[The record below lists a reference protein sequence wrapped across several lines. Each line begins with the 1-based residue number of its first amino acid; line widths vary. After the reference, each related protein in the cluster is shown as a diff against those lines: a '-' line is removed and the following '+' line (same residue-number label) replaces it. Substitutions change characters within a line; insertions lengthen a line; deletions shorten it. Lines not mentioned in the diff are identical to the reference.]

1 MQMRKWFL
9 FLILQIMI
17 VAGCAPAGA
26 TSSANAPTSNIPLSD
41 CVLTSPGV
49 DNQVDAKCGLLAVL
63 EDPTNPKSRQINL
76 SIAVVPAIQ
85 RSPEP
90 DPLFILVGG
99 PGQSAIEVF
108 PALYSVLYKI
118 HEKRDIIL
126 VDQRGTGKSNPL
138 RCLDPNDETLNDEQ
152 TIAILKACPKKLD
165 ADLRYYTTDIAMQDL
180 DQVRSSLGY
189 ETINLYGVSY
199 GTRAAL
205 VYLKMYPAHVRS
217 VILDAVVDPKFILY
231 RDVAQDGQRALELFF
246 TRCEKD
252 EVCNGSFPHLRSEFD
267 TLLKKLQ
274 ATPAEI
280 EIPHPVTGK
289 PLQLTV
295 TSTMLTNIIFNSLY
309 VSDLVAM
316 LPLSIHQANSEGNF
330 APLITQSYLSDPG
343 IYDGM
348 FYAVAC
354 SEDAPLIS
362 PSQVEQES
370 KEGLFGKNAEIF
382 VQVCSAWP
390 HGNPPN
396 VVHEAV
402 TSNVPALM
410 FSGEADPIT
419 PPWHAE
425 QLGQTLGN
433 SLNLT
438 FANMG
443 HGNAITQCGSQIVD
457 HFIESASIKDL
468 DITCIKTV
476 EPPPFWVDFSG
487 PQP

>member
-1 MQMRKWFL
+1 MRKWFL
-9 FLILQIMI
+9 FLILQSMI
-17 VAGCAPAGA
+17 VAGCAPA
-26 TSSANAPTSNIPLSD
+26 SAAPSAVNSPNIALSD
-41 CVLTSPGV
+41 CVLTTPGV

-63 EDPTNPKSRQINL
+63 EDPANSKSRQIDL

-99 PGQSAIEVF
+99 PGQSAIEVY
-108 PALYSVLYKI
+108 PALHSELFKI

-138 RCLDPNDETLNDEQ
+138 RCLDQNDETLSDEQ
-152 TIAILKACPKKLD
+152 VIALLKACPTKLE

-180 DQVRSSLGY
+180 DQIRSSLGY

-231 RDVAQDGQRALELFF
+231 QDVATDGQRALELFF
-246 TRCEKD
+246 TRCEED
-252 EVCNGSFPHLRSEFD
+252 EACKNSFPQLRSEFD
-267 TLLKKLQ
+267 TLLEKLE

-280 EIPHPVTGK
+280 KIPHPVTGE
-289 PLQLTV
+289 PLELTV
-295 TSTMLTNIIFNSLY
+295 TPTMLTTIIFNVLY
-309 VSDLVAM
+309 TSDLVAM
-316 LPLSIHQANSEGNF
+316 LPLSIHQASSEDNF
-330 APLITQSYLSDPG
+330 APLIAQSYLSDSG

-354 SEDAPLIS
+354 SEDAPLLS
-362 PSQVEQES
+362 PSEVEQEG
-370 KEGLFGKNAEIF
+370 KESLFGESTEIF
-382 VQVCSAWP
+382 IQVCSAWP
-390 HGNPPN
+390 HGDPPDILRES
-396 VVHEAV
+396 VI
-402 TSNVPALM
+402 SNVPVLM
-410 FSGEADPIT
+410 FSGGADPIT

-433 SLNLT
+433 SLHLT

-443 HGNAITQCGSQIVD
+443 HGNTITQCGSQIMGRFV
-457 HFIESASIKDL
+457 ESASITEL
-468 DITCIKTV
+468 DTTCVDTV
-476 EPPPFWVDFSG
+476 KPPPFWVDFSG

>member
-1 MQMRKWFL
+1 MRKWFL
-9 FLILQIMI
+9 FLILQTMI
-17 VAGCAPAGA
+17 VVSC
-26 TSSANAPTSNIPLSD
+26 APTSAATSTVNSPAIGLSD
-41 CVLTSPGV
+41 CVLATPGV
-49 DNQVDAKCGLLAVL
+49 DFQVDAKCGVLAIL
-63 EDPTNPKSRQINL
+63 EDPTNPKSRQIDL

-99 PGQSAIEVF
+99 PGQSAIEVY
-108 PALYSVLYKI
+108 PALHSAVFKI

-138 RCLDPNDETLNDEQ
+138 RCLDPNNETLSNEEA
-152 TIAILKACPKKLD
+152 IAILKTCPTKLD

-217 VILDAVVDPKFILY
+217 IVLDAVVDPKFILY
-231 RDVAQDGQRALELFF
+231 QDTATDGQRALELFF
-246 TRCEKD
+246 TRCEDD
-252 EVCNGSFPHLRSEFD
+252 EVCKNSFPHLRSEFD
-267 TLLKKLQ
+267 ALLKKLEG
-274 ATPAEI
+274 TPAEI
-280 EIPHPVTGK
+280 EIPHPVTGE

-295 TSTMLTNIIFNSLY
+295 TPTMLTTIIFNILY
-309 VSDLVAM
+309 TSDLVAM
-316 LPLSIHQANSEGNF
+316 LPFSIHQANSEGNF
-330 APLITQSYLSDPG
+330 SPMIAQSYLSDSG

-354 SEDAPLIS
+354 SEDAPLLS
-362 PSQVEQES
+362 PSGAEQEG
-370 KEGLFGKNAEIF
+370 KEGLFEENTETFI
-382 VQVCSAWP
+382 QVCSAWP
-390 HGNPPN
+390 HRDPPG
-396 VVHEAV
+396 VVHESV
-402 TSNVPALM
+402 TSNVPVLM
-410 FSGEADPIT
+410 FSGDADPVT

-425 QLGQTLGN
+425 QLGQSLGN
-433 SLNLT
+433 SLHLT

-443 HGNAITQCGSQIVD
+443 HGNTITQCGSQIMD
-457 HFIESASIKDL
+457 RFIESASIKDL
-468 DITCIKTV
+468 DTTCINTV

>member
-9 FLILQIMI
+9 FLILQTMM
-17 VAGCAPAGA
+17 VTSCAPA
-26 TSSANAPTSNIPLSD
+26 SAAPSAVKSPAIGLSD
-41 CVLTSPGV
+41 CVLATPGV
-49 DNQVDAKCGLLAVL
+49 DIQVDAKCGVLAVL
-63 EDPTNPKSRQINL
+63 EDPANPNSRQIDL

-108 PALYSVLYKI
+108 PALYSTLFKI

-138 RCLDPNDETLNDEQ
+138 RCLDPNDETLDDEQ

-165 ADLRYYTTDIAMQDL
+165 ADLRHYTTDIAMRDL
-180 DQVRSSLGY
+180 DQVRASLGY
-189 ETINLYGVSY
+189 ETINLYGISY

-205 VYLKMYPAHVRS
+205 VYLKMHPAHVRS
-217 VILDAVVDPKFILY
+217 IVLDAVVDPKFILY
-231 RDVAQDGQRALELFF
+231 QEVAGDGQRALELFF
-246 TRCEKD
+246 TRCEEDDACKS
-252 EVCNGSFPHLRSEFD
+252 SFPQLRSEFD
-267 TLLKKLQ
+267 ALLKKLE
-274 ATPAEI
+274 ASPAEI
-280 EIPHPVTGK
+280 KIPHPVTGE

-295 TSTMLTNIIFNSLY
+295 TPTMLTTIIFNVLY
-309 VSDLVAM
+309 TSDLVAM

-330 APLITQSYLSDPG
+330 APLIAQSYLSDPG

-354 SEDAPLIS
+354 SEDAPLLS
-362 PSQVEQES
+362 PTEAGKES
-370 KEGLFGKNAEIF
+370 KESLFGENAETFI
-382 VQVCSAWP
+382 QVCSAWP
-390 HGNPPN
+390 HGDPPG
-396 VVHEAV
+396 VVHESV
-402 TSNVPALM
+402 TSNVPVLM
-410 FSGEADPIT
+410 FSGGADPVT
-419 PPWHAE
+419 PPRHAE

-433 SLNLT
+433 SLHLT

-443 HGNAITQCGSQIVD
+443 HGNTSTQCGSQIMDRFV
-457 HFIESASIKDL
+457 ESASIKDL
-468 DITCIKTV
+468 DTTCINTI